1 MAYPEQRLYNKT
13 MSIIPLPP
21 PVSARKRIPMRVI
34 RAVVDHIVETFQAE
48 KIILFGSYAYGK
60 PKPWSDIDLLVIMDS
75 PKDDLQTALEIR
87 RSLPLLY
94 FGLDI
99 IVRSS
104 ETIERRKQLGDW
116 FLIEVTGKG
125 KILYERPYR

>member
-1 MAYPEQRLYNKT
+1 
-13 MSIIPLPP
+13 MSVIPLPP

-34 RAVVDHIVETFQAE
+34 RAIVDHIVETFQPE

-60 PKPWSDIDLLVIMDS
+60 PAPSSDIDLLVIMDS

-87 RSLPLLY
+87 RSLPLFY